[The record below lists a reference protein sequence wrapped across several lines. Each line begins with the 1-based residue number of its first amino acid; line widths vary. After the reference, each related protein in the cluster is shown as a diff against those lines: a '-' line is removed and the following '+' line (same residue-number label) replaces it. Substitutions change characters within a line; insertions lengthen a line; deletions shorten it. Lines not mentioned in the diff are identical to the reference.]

1 MGVASVGCCYMKLT
15 CEDTLPS
22 DSHQA
27 TVDKSSTSRDAVTL
41 GRDVTV
47 SMLGTVMT
55 CAQKEQARSIN
66 RDEGVVA
73 QGDVASACRLEE
85 HRPTSTSL
93 GPVASPDLLHLP
105 DRGGSV
111 FGYPLSQFMAQLP
124 APHGRLSYEAREV
137 ACHSLEAYREKLRG
151 KSELLASGSASRGE
165 GMSLPP
171 SSSRGVALFEGAL
184 PQGSSGNYTE
194 KGKHCAKAY

>member
-1 MGVASVGCCYMKLT
+1 MLRVYSQSRQVVGVVSVGCCYMKLT
-15 CEDTLPS
+15 CEETLPS

-27 TVDKSSTSRDAVTL
+27 TVDKSSASLSVTL

-55 CAQKEQARSIN
+55 CAQKEQARSII
-66 RDEGVVA
+66 RDEGVVV

-93 GPVASPDLLHLP
+93 GPVASPNLLRLP

-111 FGYPLSQFMAQLP
+111 FGYPLSQFVAQLP
-124 APHGRLSYEAREV
+124 APRGRLSYEAREV

-151 KSELLASGSASRGE
+151 KSELLASWVSLKGGGDESASF
-165 GMSLPP
+165 
-171 SSSRGVALFEGAL
+171 VF
-184 PQGSSGNYTE
+184 
-194 KGKHCAKAY
+194 